1 MAVFGKTIDVIRE
14 TAHALMKVLEQHHQ
28 DEVALRRGISTSLE
42 PLLARP
48 DLLDWGVSRLDSH
61 SGGSKILY
69 YDPGV
74 RITINRFPPSLD
86 MAAHDHAPWEALSL
100 YRGRFKHTAYERV
113 DDGSKLGYAKLNIIE
128 DRVLE
133 PGEFA
138 MIYPPKD
145 IHSFHG
151 LTEDTWAV
159 FVASGVPSPE
169 RKYFNTVDNTY
180 IQRLKEDPKA
190 LAPKH

>member
-1 MAVFGKTIDVIRE
+1 MAGIAEAKLRRPAVDQAEAQDGLFQEVDRIHEVVAGGGEFG
-14 TAHALMKVLEQHHQ
+14 LL
-28 DEVALRRGISTSLE
+28 LRRGLGQ
-42 PLLARP
+42 LHGCDQHAVAL
-48 DLLDWGVSRLDSH
+48 
-61 SGGSKILY
+61 IL
-69 YDPGV
+69 DPG
-74 RITINRFPPSLD
+74 IALD